1 MFLCP
6 HSLAVRTP
14 PCHGGGPGSI
24 PGAGVNPNPGLPE
37 VIPEQFA
44 FEKQIKNID
53 YFSNANCE

>member
-1 MFLCP
+1 MKRGL
-6 HSLAVRTP
+6 
-14 PCHGGGPGSI
+14 
-24 PGAGVNPNPGLPE
+24 GVNPNPGLPE